1 VGTSLLVW
9 LLAPISA
16 VWAAEAEPPVAFPE
30 TDLLPPPEALYVTSG
45 ELRSIP
51 LQWQPVLTGNVAG
64 YAVERA
70 PTEDGTFAPIAL
82 LDGRFQTDYV
92 DRGDAG
98 GLLTRGD
105 KDAKFGDGSSFWYR
119 VCPYDAE
126 RRISQHCS
134 PVQSGKTAAPP
145 DPPPGVQA
153 YSRLPRQVFLRWR
166 PSPNPTTARY
176 AIERSPSQSG
186 DFDRIATVDGRFE
199 TTYLD
204 ENLGDLRVFYYRIV
218 SINRFG
224 GEGPPSEV
232 VRSVTKPEPLPPIG
246 IALVK
251 AQLGTNDLRW
261 APNVEPDIAGYK
273 LFRQFDGAKAPE
285 LIAKLP
291 ADVTEASDTN
301 VPADIGITYTL
312 VAFDNDQLESEPSQP
327 LHLTSEGYGLT
338 AKVDGN
344 AVSLRWKPR
353 ADEGFTGARILRTSR
368 LSLRGKSEVVHVLE
382 PVDHVRDETTKS
394 GKRYV
399 YQVVLERADGET
411 APPSTP
417 VEVSIP

>member
-1 VGTSLLVW
+1 LCVW
-9 LLAPISA
+9 GLAPIGSA
-16 VWAAEAEPPVAFPE
+16 WAIEEEPKAAFAED
-30 TDLLPPPEALYVTSG
+30 DLLPPPEALYVTSG

-64 YAVERA
+64 YAVERGLS
-70 PTEDGTFAPIAL
+70 EDGTFAPIAL
-82 LDGRFQTDYV
+82 LEGRFQTNYV
-92 DRGDAG
+92 DRGDTG
-98 GLLTRGD
+98 GLLTRSD
-105 KDAKFGDGSSFWYR
+105 KDGKFGDGSTFWYR
-119 VCPYDAE
+119 VCPYDGE

-134 PVQSGKTAAPP
+134 PVQSGKTAAAP
-145 DPPPGVQA
+145 DPPPGIQA
-153 YSRLPRQVFLRWR
+153 YSRLPRRVFLRWR
-166 PSPNPTTARY
+166 PSPNTTTARY

-186 DFDRIATVDGRFE
+186 EFDRIATVDGRFE

-246 IALVK
+246 ITLVK
-251 AQLGTNDLRW
+251 AELGANQLRW

-273 LFRQFDGAKAPE
+273 LFRQFDGEKAPE

-291 ADVTEASDTN
+291 AETTEASDTT
-301 VPADIGITYTL
+301 VPADVGVTYTL
-312 VAFDNDQLESEPSQP
+312 IAFDNDQLESEPSTP

-344 AVSLRWKPR
+344 AVVLRWNPR
-353 ADEGFTGARILRTSR
+353 ADEGFTSARVLRTSR
-368 LSLRGKSEVVHVLE
+368 LSLRGKSEVARVLE

-399 YQVVLERADGET
+399 YQVVLERADGQT

-417 VEVSIP
+417 VEVSLP